1 MKMKRLFVLLGSVL
15 LVSALAVPLLA
26 HGPGFTRGPHMMG
39 PWGPDS
45 GYCVQYERGY
55 GNLTEEQRSKLQE
68 LDRKFYNETATLRN
82 EIMAMSDELNSLLRS
97 ANPDP
102 EKAKT
107 LQKSISELRAKM
119 DEKRLAYTLETRT
132 IIPELRSRQRYGSGY
147 RHHKRGYGSGM
158 YGAGSC
164 WR

>member
-1 MKMKRLFVLLGSVL
+1 MKRLFVLLGTVM
-15 LVSALAVPLLA
+15 LVSALAMPLLA

-39 PWGPDS
+39 PWGTDS
-45 GYCVQYERGY
+45 GYCGQHERGY
-55 GNLTEEQRSKLQE
+55 GNLTEEQRSTLQE

-82 EIMAMSDELNSLLRS
+82 EIMAMSDELNNLLNS
-97 ANPDP
+97 ADPDP

-107 LQKSISELRAKM
+107 LQKSLSELRAKM
-119 DEKRLAYTLETRT
+119 DEKRLSYTLETSK
-132 IIPELRSRQRYGSGY
+132 IIPEFRSRHRYGWGY

-158 YGAGSC
+158 GYHPGSC

>member
-1 MKMKRLFVLLGSVL
+1 MKRLFLLIGSVL

-26 HGPGFTRGPHMMG
+26 HGPGFGRGPHMMG
-39 PWGPDS
+39 PWGSDS
-45 GYCVQYERGY
+45 GYWGQHERGY
-55 GNLTEEQRSKLQE
+55 GNLTEEKRTKLQE
-68 LDRKFYNETATLRN
+68 LDRKFYNETAPLRN
-82 EIMAMSDELNSLLRS
+82 EIMAMSDELNTLLNS
-97 ANPDP
+97 ADPNP

-107 LQKSISELRAKM
+107 LQKSLSELRAKM

-132 IIPELRSRQRYGSGY
+132 IIPEFRSRHRYEGGY

-158 YGAGSC
+158 GYRPGSC

>member
-1 MKMKRLFVLLGSVL
+1 MKRLFLLIGSVL

-26 HGPGFTRGPHMMG
+26 HGPGFGRGPHMMG
-39 PWGPDS
+39 PWGSDS
-45 GYCVQYERGY
+45 GYWGQHERGY
-55 GNLTEEQRSKLQE
+55 GNLTEEKRTKLQE
-68 LDRKFYNETATLRN
+68 LDRKFYNETAPLRN
-82 EIMAMSDELNSLLRS
+82 EIMAMSDELNTLLNS
-97 ANPDP
+97 ADPNP

-107 LQKSISELRAKM
+107 LQKSLSELRAKM

-132 IIPELRSRQRYGSGY
+132 IIPEFRSRHRYEGGY

-158 YGAGSC
+158 GYHPGSC

>member
-1 MKMKRLFVLLGSVL
+1 
-15 LVSALAVPLLA
+15 
-26 HGPGFTRGPHMMG
+26 MMG

-55 GNLTEEQRSKLQE
+55 GNVTEEQRSTLQE

-82 EIMAMSDELNSLLRS
+82 DSMTMSDELNSLLS
-97 ANPDP
+97 STNPDP

-107 LQKSISELRAKM
+107 LQKSISELRGKM

-132 IIPELRSRQRYGSGY
+132 IIPELRSRHRYGSGY
-147 RHHKRGYGSGM
+147 RHYTRGYGSGM
-158 YGAGSC
+158 GSGPGSC

>member
-1 MKMKRLFVLLGSVL
+1 MKRLFVLLGSVL

-55 GNLTEEQRSKLQE
+55 GNVTEKQRSTLQE

-82 EIMAMSDELNSLLRS
+82 DSMTMSDELNSLLS
-97 ANPDP
+97 STNPDP

-107 LQKSISELRAKM
+107 LQKSISELRGKM

-132 IIPELRSRQRYGSGY
+132 IIPELRSRHRYGSGY
-147 RHHKRGYGSGM
+147 RHYTRGYGSGM
-158 YGAGSC
+158 GSGPGSC

>member
-1 MKMKRLFVLLGSVL
+1 MKRLFVLLGSVL

-55 GNLTEEQRSKLQE
+55 GNVTEEQRSTLQE

-82 EIMAMSDELNSLLRS
+82 DSMTMSDELNSLLS
-97 ANPDP
+97 STNPDP
-102 EKAKT
+102 ENAKT
-107 LQKSISELRAKM
+107 LQKSISELRGKM

-132 IIPELRSRQRYGSGY
+132 IIPELRSRHRYGSGY
-147 RHHKRGYGSGM
+147 RHYTRGYGSGM
-158 YGAGSC
+158 GSGPGSC

>member
-1 MKMKRLFVLLGSVL
+1 MKRLFVLLGSVL

-26 HGPGFTRGPHMMG
+26 HGPGFTGGPHMMG

-55 GNLTEEQRSKLQE
+55 GNVTEEQQSTLQE
-68 LDRKFYNETATLRN
+68 LDRKFYNETAPLRN
-82 EIMAMSDELNSLLRS
+82 DSMTMSDELNSLLSS

-107 LQKSISELRAKM
+107 LQKSISELRGKM
-119 DEKRLAYTLETRT
+119 DEKRLAYTLEIRT
-132 IIPELRSRQRYGSGY
+132 IIPELRSRHRYGWG
-147 RHHKRGYGSGM
+147 RHHRKGYGSGM
-158 YGAGSC
+158 GYGPGSC
-164 WR
+164 RQ

>member
-1 MKMKRLFVLLGSVL
+1 MKRLFVLLGSLL
-15 LVSALAVPLLA
+15 LVSALAMPLLA

-39 PWGPDS
+39 PWGTDS
-45 GYCVQYERGY
+45 GYWGQHERGY
-55 GNLTEEQRSKLQE
+55 GNVTEEQRSKLQE
-68 LDRKFYNETATLRN
+68 LDRKFYNETTTLRN
-82 EIMAMSDELNSLLRS
+82 EIMAMSDELNNMLNR
-97 ANPDP
+97 ADPDP

-107 LQKSISELRAKM
+107 LQKSLSELRAKM

-132 IIPELRSRQRYGSGY
+132 IIPEFRSRHRYEGGY

-158 YGAGSC
+158 GYRPGSC